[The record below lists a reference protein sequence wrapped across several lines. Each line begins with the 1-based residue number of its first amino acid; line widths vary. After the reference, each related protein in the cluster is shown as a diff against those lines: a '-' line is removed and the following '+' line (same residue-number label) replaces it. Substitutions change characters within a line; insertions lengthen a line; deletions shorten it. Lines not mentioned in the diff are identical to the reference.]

1 MNKPKYKRFF
11 YTEEHIEWLK
21 ENVYG
26 IRHKELTKRFNEH
39 FGTNLTTR
47 KIKRALELRHIQN
60 GLNQSDLTKEMK
72 QFVFDNYK
80 GISNQELADR
90 VNAEF
95 GTNFGASKFADFK
108 WANGLKSGFKVK
120 PWLKRQKE
128 NMDETIRQDGYVYI
142 KVNEK
147 WYAKQRYVYE
157 QHYGKLKKGDV
168 LIFNDGDKTNC
179 NIDNLIKVNKNI
191 LGRVACLLTDDEE
204 INNSIILNGVLLD
217 KIKTKTD
224 EGGVIYE

>member
-1 MNKPKYKRFF
+1 MNKPKYKRHN
-11 YTEEHIEWLK
+11 YTNEQIDWLR

-26 IRHKELTKRFNEH
+26 IRHKELAKRFNEH

-47 KIKRALELRHIQN
+47 KIKRALELRHIRN

-72 QFVFDNYK
+72 QFIFDNYK

-90 VNAEF
+90 VNKEF
-95 GTNFGASKFADFK
+95 GTNFGATKFADFK
-108 WANGLKSGFKVK
+108 CNNNLQSGYRFEV
-120 PWLKRQKE
+120 E
-128 NMDETIRQDGYVYI
+128 NLRKKKHLEETIRQDGYVYI
-142 KVNEK
+142 KVNNE
-147 WYAKQRYVYE
+147 WYAKQKYVYE

-191 LGRVACLLTDDEE
+191 LGRVASLLTDDKE
-204 INNSIILNGVLLD
+204 INDSIILNGLLLD
-217 KIKTKTD
+217 KIKNMEK
-224 EGGVIYE
+224 EGEMYYE